1 MPNILP
7 LTPKLEI
14 KLIKYNLIRKY
25 NKQISLLT
33 ENPRHPSLNIE
44 LLEPKERGIYSF
56 RIDLKFRALFFFNP
70 IKNAIQIIAIT
81 VHYH

>member
-7 LTPKLEI
+7 LTPKLKR
-14 KLIKYNLIRKY
+14 KLVKHNLTQKY

-33 ENPRHPSLNIE
+33 VNPSHPSLNIE

-56 RIDLKFRALFFFNP
+56 RIDLKFRVLFFFSP
-70 IKNAIQIIAIT
+70 VKNAIQVIAIT
-81 VHYH
+81 IHYR